1 MSERPTRPIYVSLTD
16 AADYLSVSVKTVRR
30 MIADGTIPG
39 YRLGAKSLRVKLDD
53 LDSAGRRVP
62 SASWWP
68 GLS

>member
-1 MSERPTRPIYVSLTD
+1 MSERPARPIYVSLTD

-53 LDSAGRRVP
+53 LDTAGRRVP
-62 SASWWP
+62 TAGWWP
-68 GLS
+68 GVP